1 MDTPRESISARIRQ
15 AARSLGPFD
24 YAATVVLLAV
34 YVVGTSM
41 DEGPDTSIDF
51 YRAVATVIPTLLITV
66 AIQGR
71 IFELSRKVT
80 FRHQYRTVLF
90 AIVVF
95 GGEAGTLMTIARD
108 QTNWAAHLYVYMAV
122 LALGLTT
129 IYLALTGPVAA
140 DAAQA
145 VEPPRA
151 DDHGEKPSG
160 PHTRERDEHLD
171 F

>member
-1 MDTPRESISARIRQ
+1 MGDASGMETPSESISVRVRP
-15 AARSLGPFD
+15 AAASLGPLD
-24 YAATVVLLAV
+24 YVATFALLAAFV
-34 YVVGTSM
+34 IGTSM

-71 IFELSRKVT
+71 VFELSRKVT

-108 QTNWAAHLYVYMAV
+108 KTNWAAHLYVYLAV
-122 LALGLTT
+122 FALGLATL
-129 IYLALTGPVAA
+129 YLALTGIEQLESARE
-140 DAAQA
+140 DGSS
-145 VEPPRA
+145 RA
-151 DDHGEKPSG
+151 DDF
-160 PHTRERDEHLD
+160 R
-171 F
+171 